1 MIIFL
6 YGKDSYRRKE
16 KEKEIIGLYRKKHQ
30 YFDFQKFDFL
40 EDKEKNNFTHLKDF
54 LNQSSLFGYFKLA
67 LVYNFFSYDKTK
79 LVELAKNQL
88 DREKM
93 VLVISNKDCP
103 KDFEPLLLKKPAIS
117 QRFGDL
123 TSEKLAFF
131 IRKESQKR
139 NITLSLKAVKFL
151 IQISQYFEQEKSWFI
166 VKELEKLSLLGAEL
180 DLGNILSFYSGS
192 IKENIFYL
200 IKKINPGRDLKISLV
215 YLEKIISQIDPAYL
229 FNLLAYQRKFT
240 LKLADYDC
248 LVKSGKIDY
257 ETALLDFTLD
267 NK

>member
-16 KEKEIIGLYRKKHQ
+16 KEKEIIELYRKKHQ

-40 EDKEKNNFTHLKDF
+40 EDKEKKSFICLKDF
-54 LNQSSLFGYFKLA
+54 LNQTSLFGYFKLA
-67 LVYNFFSYDKTK
+67 LVHNFFNYSEQELIK
-79 LVELAKNQL
+79 LIKNELNK
-88 DREKM
+88 EKDT
-93 VLVISNKDCP
+93 LIISNKDCP
-103 KDFEPLLLKKPAIS
+103 KKFESLLLKKPVIS

-139 NITLSLKAVKFL
+139 DITLSPKAVKFL

-166 VKELEKLSLLGAEL
+166 VKELEKLSLLGTDL
-180 DLGNILSFYSGS
+180 DFNNILSSYSGS

-200 IKKINPGRDLKISLV
+200 INKINPERDFKRSIVSSEKIS
-215 YLEKIISQIDPAYL
+215 SQIDWAYF
-229 FNLLAYQRKFT
+229 FNLLAYQKKFM
-240 LKLADYDC
+240 LKLSDYDC
-248 LVKSGKIDY
+248 LIKSGKMDY
-257 ETALLDFTLD
+257 EIAVLDFILD